1 MAPGMPA
8 HAGSRCAFSLLPFR
22 TFSLL
27 LFGIRLLLLT
37 AAATPNH
44 RNLESVLRHR
54 PAANA
59 HFLVGGRGIYR
70 KHLGTYDCR
79 SLGRFL
85 AALFNDHLFRNFR
98 RLNRPLF
105 PRCGFAGR
113 RGSRLLGRWSTGRF
127 PANTCRWLF
136 HNIAWGFLAHGTFRR
151 LRTVSRFYFEGAA
164 LR

>member
-1 MAPGMPA
+1 MAPGMPV

-85 AALFNDHLFRNFR
+85 AALFNNHLFRNFR
-98 RLNRPLF
+98 RLNRPVRSSRGAVSLEEEDRVCLGGGALDDS
-105 PRCGFAGR
+105 PRT
-113 RGSRLLGRWSTGRF
+113 LLDGCS
-127 PANTCRWLF
+127 
-136 HNIAWGFLAHGTFRR
+136 II
-151 LRTVSRFYFEGAA
+151 
-164 LR
+164 